1 MAGLQSFDH
10 AGVHRLIPSK
20 YSKGS
25 VLENLP
31 LPPDVLADLSEIDA
45 ATNERKAAEHGE
57 RTGIGPGELLFGVP
71 YARIVNAAFCH
82 PGPHGGRFNSPQR
95 GAWYTAV
102 EIETSIAEVV
112 FHKKKFL
119 ADARVLDRLTFTYVD
134 FPADFHGNFHH
145 LDKEEMS
152 ICLRPDPVPE
162 CYQLSQDLANRLLY
176 ARSNGIV
183 YPSVRRLSGT
193 CIACFR
199 PALVFNVR
207 PGREYPITL
216 QAQSDSISID

>member
-1 MAGLQSFDH
+1 VARLHAFDQ

-25 VLENLP
+25 VLEDLP

-45 ATNERKAAEHGE
+45 ATNERKAAEQGK
-57 RTGIGPGELLFGVP
+57 RMGIGPVELLFGVP

-95 GAWYTAV
+95 GAWYAAV

-119 ADARVLDRLTFTYVD
+119 ADARILDRLTFTYVD
-134 FPADFHGNFHH
+134 FPADFHGHFHY
-145 LDKEEMS
+145 LDNEEM
-152 ICLRPDPVPE
+152 IMCLRPDPVPE
-162 CYQLSQDLANRLLY
+162 CYQVSQDLANRLLY
-176 ARSNGIV
+176 AGSNGIV
-183 YPSVRRLSGT
+183 YPSVRRPSGT

-207 PGREYPITL
+207 EGREYQITL
-216 QAQSDSISID
+216 QVQSDFISID

>member
-1 MAGLQSFDH
+1 MARLHSFDH

-20 YSKGS
+20 YSKES

-71 YARIVNAAFCH
+71 YATIVNAAFCH
-82 PGPHGGRFNSPQR
+82 PGPQGGRFNSPQR
-95 GAWYTAV
+95 GAWYAAV
-102 EIETSIAEVV
+102 EIATSIAEVA
-112 FHKKKFL
+112 FHRKKFL
-119 ADARVLDRLTFTYVD
+119 ADARILDRLTFSYLD

-145 LDKEEMS
+145 LDNKEMKM
-152 ICLRPDPVPE
+152 CLRPDPVPA
-162 CYQLSQDLANRLLY
+162 CYQAPQGLANRLLC
-176 ARSNGIV
+176 AGSNGIV
-183 YPSVRRLSGT
+183 YPSVRRPSGT

-207 PGREYPITL
+207 QRREYQLTL
-216 QAQSDSISID
+216 QAQIDSISIS